1 MPYITTE
8 VGDKTIS
15 LGFTVHGLAGNC
27 GANLVYGMTC
37 NATKANTR
45 DSVWG
50 PSSVALTKKELIEAL
65 DALWPKIKSEMQN
78 NGFILFTDNVI
89 AGSDL
94 FSLGSSNFVVFK
106 TRTFVQW
113 LIMRGHGAVARGIT
127 SVNANHPGS
136 SVITSW
142 TWCPNP
148 GRMLTLDQ
156 EFYKPS
162 DEEINKAS
170 VDVASSYRGSLGKV
184 AEKYNKAEAKFYEEA
199 RPKVA
204 SDSGNKAPVPGTK
217 RGRLTSRAGVTTMRR
232 RAKSGQ
238 KLLAQ

>member
-1 MPYITTE
+1 MAYITAE
-8 VGDKTIS
+8 VDGKQVS
-15 LGFTVHGLAGNC
+15 LGFNVNGLAGNC

-37 NATKANTR
+37 SATRNR
-45 DSVWG
+45 PNDSWG
-50 PSSVALTKKELIEAL
+50 PYSVSLTKKGLIEAL
-65 DALWPKIKSEMQN
+65 DALWPKIKNEMQT

-94 FSLGSSNFVVFK
+94 FSLGDNDFVVFK

-148 GRMLTLDQ
+148 GRMLTLEQ
-156 EFYKPS
+156 EFYAPS
-162 DEEINKAS
+162 EEEIKKTS
-170 VDVASSYRGSLGKV
+170 GDLASSYRGSLGKV
-184 AEKYNKAEAKFYEEA
+184 AEEYNKAEAKFYEEA

-204 SDSGNKAPVPGTK
+204 SDGGNKAPVPGTK
-217 RGRLTSRAGVTTMRR
+217 RGRLTSRAGVPTMRR
-232 RAKSGQ
+232 RAKSGTE
-238 KLLAQ
+238 LFA